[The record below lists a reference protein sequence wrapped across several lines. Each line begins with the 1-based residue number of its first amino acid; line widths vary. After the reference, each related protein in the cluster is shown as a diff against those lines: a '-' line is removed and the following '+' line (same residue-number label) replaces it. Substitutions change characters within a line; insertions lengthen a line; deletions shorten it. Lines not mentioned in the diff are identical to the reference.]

1 MEAWGQILSSI
12 DIQPEDQAVFDRL
25 SSDGKIT
32 HQLRRVIT
40 QQWNVCVSC
49 GRPIPEKRP
58 AFAGYTHDKKPLLV
72 GACCSEKLVRLASP
86 IYWTGSIN
94 LSISEEQ
101 SVWRYMDFAK
111 FVALLRQQG
120 LYFTSAKNFSDPFE
134 GAIGLANNQE
144 KWDNHYLEFFREAV
158 STEPSGY
165 PKVENLK
172 QELEGEARR
181 LLEEMK
187 MFSPHVRNALVSC
200 WHENDDEFEA
210 LWQLYC
216 PLLGPGLAIKTT
228 VGDLWDATSEAGHAI
243 VGRVKYMDF
252 REGYASIQNERIF
265 CKRRSLSHEREVRIV
280 IQNDRRDPTDGLELP
295 CDLEKLIHE
304 IVVSPFAPP
313 WFLGVLA
320 DTIEKFGYSLNMRPS
335 SISEEPFY

>member
-1 MEAWGQILSSI
+1 LSEI

-25 SSDGKIT
+25 SSDGRIT
-32 HQLRRVIT
+32 HQLRRMIT

-49 GRPIPEKRP
+49 YMPIPDKRP
-58 AFAGYTHDKKPLLV
+58 AFAGYSQDNQPLLV
-72 GACCSEKLVRLASP
+72 GACCSESLARLASP
-86 IYWTGSIN
+86 IYWTGGIN

-111 FVALLRQQG
+111 FVAMLRQQG

-144 KWDNHYLEFFREAV
+144 KWDNHHLELFREAI
-158 STEPSGY
+158 SIFPSGN
-165 PKVENLK
+165 PKVGKSK
-172 QELEGEARR
+172 QELEEEAQR
-181 LLEEMK
+181 LLKDFK
-187 MFSPHVRNALVSC
+187 MSTPHVRNTLVSC
-200 WHENDDEFEA
+200 WHENDDESEA

-228 VGDLWDATSEAGHAI
+228 VGDLWDATSEAGRAI

-252 REGYASIQNERIF
+252 RKSYASIQNERIF
-265 CKRRSLSHEREVRIV
+265 CKRRSLSHEREVRIA
-280 IQNDRRDPTDGLELP
+280 INNDSKEPIDGLELS

-313 WFLGVLA
+313 WFLDVLT
-320 DTIEKFGYSLNMRPS
+320 DTVEKFGYSFKLRPS
-335 SISEEPFY
+335 SINEEPFY